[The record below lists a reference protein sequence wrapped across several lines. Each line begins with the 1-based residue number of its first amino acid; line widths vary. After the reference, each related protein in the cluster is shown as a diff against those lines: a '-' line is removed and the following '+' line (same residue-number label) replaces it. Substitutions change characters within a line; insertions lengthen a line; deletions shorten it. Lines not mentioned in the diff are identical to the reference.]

1 MSTHASD
8 AQLDATLRTL
18 DPADQTL
25 TADQMA
31 GKDALLAGLLKAPD
45 ASSGSAVIP
54 RAGTTI
60 TDIRRGRRHLR
71 WAVPAAA
78 AAALVGV
85 MTVYGGPGGQSPAYA
100 SWTPGPTVVDA
111 ETRAKAESACRASIS
126 ESTGRLGDSG
136 SDPSTAPT
144 TRPEDFRTV
153 AAERRGS
160 FMLLAMAADDGSTQA
175 CFFDAGK
182 PDRVAGAGG
191 SLATAGSE
199 PPKTLAPA
207 QIEAA
212 GGGMSSGPE
221 GTYATAQGRVGADVT
236 GVTLRTAG
244 QTVQATVSNGWFAA
258 WWPATWVGAN
268 AATPPIAYD
277 VTLRDGRIVKDVPD
291 GFMNLPHLDPTGIG
305 GIGLGGGAG
314 EDGTSVSTVTG
325 YAGRDVT
332 SVTVREGMTEITSP
346 VTDGVFYVEL
356 PAAGNAEPHP
366 KYDLTLKDGH
376 VLRDQ
381 IPVAD
386 S

>member
-1 MSTHASD
+1 
-8 AQLDATLRTL
+8 
-18 DPADQTL
+18 
-25 TADQMA
+25 
-31 GKDALLAGLLKAPD
+31 
-45 ASSGSAVIP
+45 
-54 RAGTTI
+54 
-60 TDIRRGRRHLR
+60 
-71 WAVPAAA
+71 
-78 AAALVGV
+78 
-85 MTVYGGPGGQSPAYA
+85 
-100 SWTPGPTVVDA
+100 
-111 ETRAKAESACRASIS
+111 
-126 ESTGRLGDSG
+126 
-136 SDPSTAPT
+136 
-144 TRPEDFRTV
+144 
-153 AAERRGS
+153 
-160 FMLLAMAADDGSTQA
+160 
-175 CFFDAGK
+175 
-182 PDRVAGAGG
+182 
-191 SLATAGSE
+191 
-199 PPKTLAPA
+199 
-207 QIEAA
+207 
-212 GGGMSSGPE
+212 
-221 GTYATAQGRVGADVT
+221 
-236 GVTLRTAG
+236 
-244 QTVQATVSNGWFAA
+244 VSNGSFTA

-291 GFMNLPHLDPTGIG
+291 GFMNLPHLDPTQIG